1 MHKFVLLA
9 AVFVLGPAMPVAAEV
24 LSRLAPGHPRLMLND
39 GDLARLKELHEKD
52 RLLQRYVADVLK
64 QADAC
69 LQKPPLTYRKIGPR
83 LLHVSRDC
91 LNRIYALGLAY
102 RWTGDKKYAQ
112 KAVENLLA
120 VCDFNDWNPSHFL
133 DTAEMSHAVAIGY
146 DWLYNELNEQMR
158 GKIKAALIK
167 KGLDPGLEAYQE
179 HWWPKAEHN
188 WNQVCNGSLI
198 IACLA
203 IAESD
208 PNYAEK
214 IIPAAVSSLPL
225 ALKSYDPDG
234 AWPEG
239 PGYWHYATTYTTYAL
254 AALQTGLRNDFGLS
268 KSVGLSR
275 TGLFPIYTAG
285 PTGLFLNFADSGEKN
300 SRRPM
305 PCMFWL
311 AKAYDN
317 PLFADS
323 EHAVLSGHSAEPEHI
338 IWYQPPSPSGG
349 QASGGKPATA
359 GKPYPE
365 PLDHYFRGPNE
376 VVTFRSAWN
385 DPNALFVG
393 VKAGFN
399 QVNHGHL
406 DLGNFEFDALGCRW
420 ARDLGADDYDLPGY
434 WDRKRAGQRWSYYR
448 LNSASHNVPTL
459 NGQNQDEFA
468 AAKFIKCQTNVTSPF
483 IVVDLTDAYKNFA
496 QKVLRGIALAEG
508 RCAVLVQDE
517 FELKAACE
525 ISWGMT
531 TDADITIDRPGFAV
545 QARGQTATLTLNGK
559 KIVAKLLSPPQSTF
573 SVESAEQKPPQK
585 TNKGVSRLVV
595 RLQNAQGNVRMAVLV
610 VPVLTDADLVPTLN
624 LKPLM
629 EW

>member
-1 MHKFVLLA
+1 MTFMRKIILLA
-9 AVFVLGPAMPVAAEV
+9 IVFSFNQTTLVSAGASYPQADEV
-24 LSRLAPGHPRLMLND
+24 LSTLTPGHPRLMLSD
-39 GDLARLKELHEKD
+39 GELARLKELHERD
-52 RLLQRYVADVLK
+52 QLLQRYVADVIK
-64 QADAC
+64 QADDC
-69 LQKPPLTYRKIGPR
+69 LQKPPLAYKKIGPR

-102 RWTGDKKYAQ
+102 RWTEDEKYAQ
-112 KAVENLLA
+112 KAAENLLA

-146 DWLYNELNEQMR
+146 DWLFNYLSEQTR

-167 KGLDPGLEAYQE
+167 KGLEPGLEAYQN

-203 IAESD
+203 IAETD

-214 IIPAAVSSLPL
+214 TISAAVSSLPL

-239 PGYWHYATTYTTYAL
+239 PGYWHYATTYTAYAL
-254 AALQTGLRNDFGLS
+254 AALQTGLQNDFGLS
-268 KSVGLSR
+268 KSVGLSQ

-285 PTGLFLNFADSGEKN
+285 PTGLFFNFADSSEKS
-300 SRRPM
+300 SRKPA

-311 AKAYDN
+311 AKTYGN

-323 EHAVLSGHSAEPEHI
+323 EHAVLSNANASPEHV
-338 IWYQPPSPSGG
+338 IWYQPSSG
-349 QASGGKPATA
+349 

-365 PLDHYFRGPNE
+365 MLDHYFRGLVE

-385 DPNALFVG
+385 DPDALFVG
-393 VKAGFN
+393 VKAGLN

-420 ARDLGADDYDLPGY
+420 ARDLGADNYNLPGY
-434 WDRKRAGQRWSYYR
+434 WDKKRAGERWSYYR
-448 LNSASHNVPTL
+448 LNSASHNVPML

-468 AAKFIKCQTNVTSPF
+468 GAKFIKCQTNIPSPF
-483 IVVDLTDAYKNFA
+483 AVVDLTNAYKNLA
-496 QKVLRGIALAEG
+496 QKVLRGISMAEG
-508 RCAVLVQDE
+508 RRALLVQDQ
-517 FELKAACE
+517 FELTAACE

-531 TDADITIDRPGFAV
+531 TDADINLK
-545 QARGQTATLTLNGK
+545 GQTATLTLDGQK
-559 KIVAKLLSPPQSTF
+559 LIAKILSPADAAFTS
-573 SVESAEQKPPQK
+573 ESAEQKPPQK
-585 TNKGVSRLVV
+585 TNEGVSRLVV
-595 RLQNAQGNVRMAVLV
+595 KLQNAEGSVRIAVLLSPV
-610 VPVLTDADLVPTLN
+610 FDDNSFVPHVD
-624 LKPLM
+624 LKPGLGHPLRDLTQ
-629 EW
+629 W